1 MAKKTNAANNAANAV
16 RKNKVAIVKPVAK
29 VSNKIPFKLSMSE
42 FDALKPL
49 FIKLYSLKN
58 NEVSP
63 IARVDLFKSLRAS
76 VVESWKNMNECKV
89 VDAKLTPYIYVR
101 KELAYRIDMLI
112 GERLAATP
120 LQNGNAVAIKVRE
133 SNSTG
138 ISTIQLGDYY
148 PIIPGSS
155 KMIKSLAK
163 TKVGDGKLFAIK
175 ERKTDGDYI
184 TVYRVKVE
192 LSTVDGKTVKT
203 KVATKESNFIQRF
216 SQTET
221 AFKKGVVNGLHRAV

>member
-1 MAKKTNAANNAANAV
+1 MTITKKTRAKSAAVKAA
-16 RKNKVAIVKPVAK
+16 KSTNKKMEIK
-29 VSNKIPFKLSMSE
+29 VSNTIPFAFSTSE
-42 FDALKPL
+42 FGNLKPL
-49 FIKLYSLKN
+49 FDKLYSLKN
-58 NEVSP
+58 NDVNP
-63 IARVDLFKSLRAS
+63 IARVDLFKSLRVS
-76 VVESWKNMNECKV
+76 IVEAWQNMNESKV
-89 VDAKLTPYIYVR
+89 VDAKLTPYIYAR

-112 GERLAATP
+112 GEKLAATP

-148 PIIPGSS
+148 PIIPGSA
-155 KMIKSLAK
+155 KIVKSLAK

-175 ERKTDGDYI
+175 ERKVDGDYI

-192 LSTVDGKTVKT
+192 ISTVDGKNIKT
-203 KVATKESNFIQRF
+203 KVATKESNFVQRF
-216 SQTET
+216 SKTEA